1 LSDIHDLRSAL
12 DALIRAG
19 HAVTTIDAPL
29 GPYVALIEDYLDAYR
44 TPTNS
49 WMTADQPLRLYRQP
63 TTGKFPVLMGVFGSR
78 ERTRFFLDPQARDPG
93 LSNAALLYRA
103 IANPLPP
110 VKRAAA
116 PPRIVIE
123 RPDVNALLPAL
134 TCSVGDPGPTVT
146 LGLVYA
152 RDEATGA
159 ANCSVHRIT
168 LKPNSIVVGINPSG
182 HLQQMIDAHVARG
195 ERLPVSVNIGLDPV
209 IYIAA
214 ALSRPA
220 VEYGDDELAI
230 AGAVRGTPVELA
242 PGFVNGGWFID
253 HAEIVIEGS
262 FGTERESESDRATP
276 ETEEGLSMP
285 EYLGYYS
292 PCGDAT
298 TLRVAAL
305 THRPDAIYQA
315 VTGPGR
321 EQSELLGAG
330 QEAAVFRVLREQGYG
345 DLVREIAASPA
356 GGGHLLTVLQVAKQ
370 SAADDARAKA
380 MAALV
385 LESVSPSKMVV
396 LVDQDVNPFCGDE
409 VLWAM
414 ATRFR
419 AEMDIALT
427 SELRG
432 TPLDPSQSSAYAP
445 GGRNGYTVKSVLDC
459 TMPFALRP
467 RFRRAFSL
475 T

>member
-1 LSDIHDLRSAL
+1 M
-12 DALIRAG
+12 IRAS
-19 HAVTTIDAPL
+19 A
-29 GPYVALIEDYLDAYR
+29 
-44 TPTNS
+44 S
-49 WMTADQPLRLYRQP
+49 
-63 TTGKFPVLMGVFGSR
+63 
-78 ERTRFFLDPQARDPG
+78 
-93 LSNAALLYRA
+93 
-103 IANPLPP
+103 
-110 VKRAAA
+110 
-116 PPRIVIE
+116 PRIVIE
-123 RPDVNALLPAL
+123 RPDFNAMLPAL

-152 RDEATGA
+152 RDAVTGA

-168 LKPNSIVVGINPSG
+168 LKPNSIVVGINPTG
-182 HLQQMIDAHVARG
+182 HLQQMIAAHVARG

-220 VEYGDDELAI
+220 VEYGDDELAV
-230 AGAVRGTPVELA
+230 AGSIRRAPVELA
-242 PGFVNGGWFID
+242 PGFSNSGWFID
-253 HAEIVIEGS
+253 HAEIVLEGS
-262 FGTERESESDRATP
+262 FGTEMEPESDRATP
-276 ETEEGLSMP
+276 ETREGLSMP

-298 TLRVAAL
+298 TLQVDAL
-305 THRPDAIYQA
+305 SHRADAMYQA

-321 EQSELLGAG
+321 EQSELLGGG
-330 QEAAVFRVLREQGYG
+330 QEAAVYRVLREQGYS
-345 DLVREIAASPA
+345 DLVREIIALPS
-356 GGGHLLTVLQVAKQ
+356 GGGHLLTVLQIAKR

-385 LESVSPSKMVV
+385 LESVSPSKMAV
-396 LVDQDVNPFCGDE
+396 LVDADVNPLSADD

-419 AEMDIALT
+419 AEMDVALT
-427 SELRG
+427 PELRG

-459 TMPFALRP
+459 TMPFAQQG
-467 RFRRAFSL
+467 RFRRAFSG

>member
-1 LSDIHDLRSAL
+1 MSDIHDLRSAL
-12 DALIRAG
+12 DVLKRAG
-19 HAVTTIDAPL
+19 HAMTTIEAPL
-29 GPYVALIEDYLDAYR
+29 DPFVDIVRDYLAAYQ

-49 WMTADQPLRLYRQP
+49 WMTADQPLRLYRRP
-63 TTGKFPVLMGVFGSR
+63 TKGIFPVLMGVFGCR
-78 ERTRFFLDPQARDPG
+78 ERTRLFLDPLDRDVG
-93 LSNAALLYRA
+93 VSNAALLYRA
-103 IANPLPP
+103 ICNKLPP
-110 VKRAAA
+110 VKRASASL
-116 PPRIVIE
+116 RIVIE
-123 RPDVNALLPAL
+123 RPDFNAILPAL

-152 RDEATGA
+152 RDAVTGA

-182 HLQQMIDAHVARG
+182 HLQQMIEAHVARG
-195 ERLPVSVNIGLDPV
+195 ERLPISVNIGLDPV

-220 VEYGDDELAI
+220 VDYGDDELAV
-230 AGAVRGTPVELA
+230 AGAVRGAPVELA
-242 PGFVNGGWFID
+242 PGFSNGGWFID

-262 FGTERESESDRATP
+262 FGTEREPESDRATP
-276 ETEEGLSMP
+276 ETQEGLSMP

-298 TLRVAAL
+298 TLQVDAL
-305 THRPDAIYQA
+305 SHRADAIYQA

-321 EQSELLGAG
+321 EQSELLGGG
-330 QEAAVFRVLREQGYG
+330 QEAAVYRVLREQGYS
-345 DLVREIAASPA
+345 DLVREIIALPS

-370 SAADDARAKA
+370 SAADDTRAKEI
-380 MAALV
+380 ALSI
-385 LESVSPSKMVV
+385 LESVSPSKMAV

-414 ATRFR
+414 STRFR

-427 SELRG
+427 PELRG

-459 TMPFALRP
+459 TMPFALQS
-467 RFRRAFSL
+467 RFRRAF
-475 T
+475 TPT